1 MRPGRLASRGGE
13 GRAYVVPNQRGGGGR
28 RRGSTSGPAVASR
41 RSTRRSIAARAIVR
55 KAAGGELRVADRR
68 RMLHQHLVS
77 IVEGQANCG
86 FGADRTRLTADP
98 EHTFRDDASVVMRV
112 YFALGD
118 SIAIDD
124 YTGVRGGRAASQLAR
139 RLGVDLVD
147 LTRDGNT
154 AHGALADLARA
165 PAAADVVTL
174 TASGNDLPEC
184 STTPAPSSSP
194 PSSASN
200 GPSSAGSGKPRSRSP
215 ARASSTTSS
224 TSTSSSPASPSRRG
238 PRAARSRPGVASA
251 ASAPRPTECLGG
263 RGWDGC
269 RRWDQVAEDHS
280 VALDDDS
287 R

>member
-1 MRPGRLASRGGE
+1 MRPGRLAARGGE

-55 KAAGGELRVADRR
+55 NAAGGELRVADRR
-68 RMLHQHLVS
+68 RMLHQLLVS

-147 LTRDGNT
+147 LTRDGKHRT
-154 AHGALADLARA
+154 RR
-165 PAAADVVTL
+165 P
-174 TASGNDLPEC
+174 C
-184 STTPAPSSSP
+184 R
-194 PSSASN
+194 
-200 GPSSAGSGKPRSRSP
+200 PRSGSSGRRRRHAHRQRQRS
-215 ARASSTTSS
+215 A
-224 TSTSSSPASPSRRG
+224 
-238 PRAARSRPGVASA
+238 
-251 ASAPRPTECLGG
+251 
-263 RGWDGC
+263 
-269 RRWDQVAEDHS
+269 
-280 VALDDDS
+280 
-287 R
+287 

>member
-55 KAAGGELRVADRR
+55 NAAGGELRVADRR

-86 FGADRTRLTADP
+86 SVADRTRLTADP

-224 TSTSSSPASPSRRG
+224 TVNEFFTRLAEQARAEGGTFEAWCGERRV
-238 PRAARSRPGVASA
+238 RAALAGSSR
-251 ASAPRPTECLGG
+251 LG
-263 RGWDGC
+263 R
-269 RRWDQVAEDHS
+269 
-280 VALDDDS
+280 
-287 R
+287 

>member
-1 MRPGRLASRGGE
+1 
-13 GRAYVVPNQRGGGGR
+13 
-28 RRGSTSGPAVASR
+28 
-41 RSTRRSIAARAIVR
+41 
-55 KAAGGELRVADRR
+55 
-68 RMLHQHLVS
+68 
-77 IVEGQANCG
+77 
-86 FGADRTRLTADP
+86 
-98 EHTFRDDASVVMRV
+98 MRV

-200 GPSSAGSGKPRSRSP
+200 GLSSAGSGKPRSRSP

-224 TSTSSSPASPSRRG
+224 TVNEFFTRLAEQARAEGGTFETWCGERRV
-238 PRAARSRPGVASA
+238 RAALAGSSR
-251 ASAPRPTECLGG
+251 LG
-263 RGWDGC
+263 R
-269 RRWDQVAEDHS
+269 
-280 VALDDDS
+280 
-287 R
+287 